1 MKSISLLGST
11 GSIGRNVLDVVRK
24 NPDKFK
30 IKAIAARED
39 IDSLVSQ
46 VEEFSPTTVAVTDG
60 KCYEDLKKKISGK
73 TKVISGD
80 GCLEEIT
87 SDSDVDIVFI
97 SISGTAALRPLV
109 AAVQAGKVIAL
120 ASKEPIVSAGKLIM
134 DMARENS
141 AVILPVDSEHS
152 AIMQCLGEKISS
164 DISKIYITGSGGSL
178 RETDQAEFD
187 HLSVEDVLNHP
198 KWDMGKKITVD
209 SATLM
214 NKGLEVIEARWLFD
228 VEAEKI
234 KIIIHPEAVIHSM
247 IEFMDGTISASLCY
261 PDMRYPI
268 LKALSYP
275 GMIDNDFP
283 RVDFL
288 EINKFSFEEA
298 NRKKFPAI
306 DLAYNALNDGGVA
319 PAVLNAANETAVG
332 LFLDNKIKFNRIM
345 GLVESVL
352 KAHKRV
358 DEPSLSDIQVIEKWA
373 SEEVLRSC

>member
-39 IDSLVSQ
+39 TYSLVSQ
-46 VEEFSPTTVAVTDG
+46 AEEFSPSVVAVTDG
-60 KCYEDLKKKISGK
+60 AYYEDLKKKVPER

-80 GCLEEIT
+80 GCLEEIA
-87 SDSDVDIVFI
+87 SDSEVDIVFI
-97 SISGTAALRPLV
+97 SISGTAALSPLI
-109 AAVQAGKVIAL
+109 AAVLAGKVIAL

-134 DMARENS
+134 DMAREHS

-152 AIMQCLGEKISS
+152 AIMQCLGEKENG
-164 DISKIYITGSGGSL
+164 DISKLYITGSGGSL
-178 RETDQAEFD
+178 RKRDQSEFD
-187 HLSVEDVLNHP
+187 DLSVEEVLNHP
-198 KWDMGKKITVD
+198 KWDMGRKITVD

-228 VEAEKI
+228 VDPEKI
-234 KIIIHPEAVIHSM
+234 KIIIHPEAIIHSM
-247 IEFMDGTISASLCY
+247 IEFIDGTISASLCY

-275 GMIDNDFP
+275 GMISNDFP
-283 RVDFL
+283 RVDFS
-288 EINKFSFEEA
+288 EINKLSFEEA
-298 NRKKFPAI
+298 NRNKFPAI
-306 DLAYNALNDGGVA
+306 ELAYNALNDGGA
-319 PAVLNAANETAVG
+319 SPAVLNAANETAVG

-345 GLVESVL
+345 GLVERVL
-352 KAHKRV
+352 KAHKKI
-358 DEPSLSDIQVIEKWA
+358 DDPSLNDIRMIEKWA